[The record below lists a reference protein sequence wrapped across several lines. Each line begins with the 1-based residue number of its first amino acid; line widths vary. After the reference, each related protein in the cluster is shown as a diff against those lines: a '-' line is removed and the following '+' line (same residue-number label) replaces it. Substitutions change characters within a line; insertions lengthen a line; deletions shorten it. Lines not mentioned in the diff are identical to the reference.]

1 MLRHLPFGKG
11 EVIYV
16 DNMDGVGLNNA
27 GPGVRFY
34 GLNSAP
40 LLSMTLGKSHSLSI
54 SCPQL

>member
-1 MLRHLPFGKG
+1 MLRRLPFGKG

-16 DNMDGVGLNNA
+16 DNMDDVGLIIA

-54 SCPQL
+54 

>member
-1 MLRHLPFGKG
+1 MLRRLPFGKG

-16 DNMDGVGLNNA
+16 DNMDDVGLIIA

-40 LLSMTLGKSHSLSI
+40 LLSMTLGKSHSPSI
-54 SCPQL
+54 